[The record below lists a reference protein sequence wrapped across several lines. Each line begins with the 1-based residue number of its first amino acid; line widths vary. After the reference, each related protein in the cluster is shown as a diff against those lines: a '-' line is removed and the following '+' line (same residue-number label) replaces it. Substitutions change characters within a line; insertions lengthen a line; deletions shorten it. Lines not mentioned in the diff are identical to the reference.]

1 MRRLN
6 KKYEAECASE
16 IKHDA
21 ECEAEKNQ
29 IWLDMRLN

>member
-6 KKYEAECASE
+6 KRYEAECAA
-16 IKHDA
+16 KLNMMLNA
-21 ECEAEKNQ
+21 RLKKNQ